1 MVWFYARGQERRS
14 CETRLA
20 AVPGGYELVI
30 REAQTTS
37 VESFTDLRKL
47 LSREHQLLT
56 AWKAQGWKNAEA
68 AFASLRFGAG
78 QF

>member
-20 AVPGGYELVI
+20 LVGEGYELVI
-30 REAQTTS
+30 REGKESA
-37 VESFTDLRKL
+37 VERFTELRKL

-56 AWKAQGWKNAEA
+56 AWKAQGWSNEDGTYG
-68 AFASLRFGAG
+68 SPRSQSGM
-78 QF
+78 